1 MHNFLGHGTSANWS
15 RARSRVLQAAALV
28 LVMILALP
36 AHATGDRAVKS
47 RVAPIYPEIAKR
59 MRICGE
65 VKLEAVV
72 DADGKVKDVKAVSGN
87 HVLGA
92 AAEEAVRKWR
102 FEPGAGD
109 ATVVVAVNF
118 ELDR

>member
-1 MHNFLGHGTSANWS
+1 M
-15 RARSRVLQAAALV
+15 
-28 LVMILALP
+28 
-36 AHATGDRAVKS
+36 
-47 RVAPIYPEIAKR
+47 
-59 MRICGE
+59 
-65 VKLEAVV
+65 
-72 DADGKVKDVKAVSGN
+72 KAVSGN